1 MFKRD
6 FTCQQVS
13 NVRIQPGYL
22 HLKSLIK
29 TLVALIDAS
38 KLRGGVH
45 MKPSKLSSFRGKTP
59 IRIILADDHQ
69 IVRQGIRMLL
79 EAEPDMVV
87 IAEACNGREVLRQAQ
102 ELLPDVI
109 IMDITMPELNGIE
122 ATRHILAIAPDI
134 KVIALSM
141 NADSRF
147 VLTMFRSGV
156 VGYLL
161 KECSQ
166 GELVKAI
173 RVVIKGKTYLGPGI
187 SDIVIKDFL
196 TGWQAMDGSVFS
208 TLTIKER
215 EVLQLIAEGKSTRQ
229 IAGALYVSI
238 KTIESHRKQIMDK
251 LGIRSIAELTKYAIR
266 EGLTSG

>member
-1 MFKRD
+1 ME
-6 FTCQQVS
+6 
-13 NVRIQPGYL
+13 
-22 HLKSLIK
+22 
-29 TLVALIDAS
+29 
-38 KLRGGVH
+38 
-45 MKPSKLSSFRGKTP
+45 PSRPSSFRGKTS

-69 IVRQGIRMLL
+69 IVRQGLRMLL
-79 EAEPDMVV
+79 EAELDMVV
-87 IAEACNGREVLRQAQ
+87 IAEACNGREALRRAE

-122 ATRHILAIAPDI
+122 ATRQILSIAPGI

-147 VLTMFRSGV
+147 VLNMFRSGV
-156 VGYLL
+156 SGYLL

-173 RVVIKGKTYLGPGI
+173 RTVIKDKIYLGPGI

-196 TGWQAMDGSVFS
+196 TGRQATDGSAFS
-208 TLTIKER
+208 TLTTKER
-215 EVLQLIAEGKSTRQ
+215 QVLQLMAEGKTTRQ
-229 IAGALYVSI
+229 IAARLYVSI
-238 KTIESHRKQIMDK
+238 KTIESHRKQVMDK
-251 LGIRSIAELTKYAIR
+251 LGIHSVAGLTKYAIR

>member
-1 MFKRD
+1 MEP
-6 FTCQQVS
+6 S
-13 NVRIQPGYL
+13 
-22 HLKSLIK
+22 
-29 TLVALIDAS
+29 
-38 KLRGGVH
+38 
-45 MKPSKLSSFRGKTP
+45 KPSSVLGKTP
-59 IRIILADDHQ
+59 IRLILADDHQ

-122 ATRHILAIAPDI
+122 ATRQILSIAPGI

-147 VLTMFRSGV
+147 VLSMFRSGV
-156 VGYLL
+156 SGYLL

-166 GELVKAI
+166 GELIKAVRI
-173 RVVIKGKTYLGPGI
+173 VLKDKTYLGPGI

-196 TGWQAMDGSVFS
+196 TGWQATDGSAFS
-208 TLTIKER
+208 TLTPKELK
-215 EVLQLIAEGKSTRQ
+215 VLQLVAEGKSTKQ
-229 IAGALYVSI
+229 IAEGLYVSI

-251 LGIRSIAELTKYAIR
+251 LGIHSIAELTKYAIR